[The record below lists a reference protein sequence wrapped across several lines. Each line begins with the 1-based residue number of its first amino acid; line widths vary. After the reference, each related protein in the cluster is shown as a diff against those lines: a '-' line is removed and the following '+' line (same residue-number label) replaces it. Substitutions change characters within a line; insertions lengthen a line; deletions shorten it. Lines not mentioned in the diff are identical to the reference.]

1 MTNLTISPPVF
12 SLRKADTLAV
22 QVDVSVTNIGERTGS
37 EVVQLYVTFPN
48 IGLATPKLQL
58 KGFEKAHRVPRGTS
72 TVVTISLDK
81 YAFSF
86 WDETQDVWKVP
97 AGKFKIHVGTSSDN
111 LALHGELE
119 LTQSMVWKG
128 L

>member
-1 MTNLTISPPVF
+1 M
-12 SLRKADTLAV
+12 
-22 QVDVSVTNIGERTGS
+22 QVDVTVTNIGERTGS

-48 IGLATPKLQL
+48 IGLATPKLQM

-72 TVVTISLDK
+72 TVVTILLDK

-97 AGKFKIHVGTSSDN
+97 AGKFEIHAGTSSDD
-111 LALHGELE
+111 LLLHGKLE